1 MQHHAY
7 RLLAGCALLLLGAC
21 GTSPN
26 STFYSLKP
34 LAASESNTATQ
45 KKEIAVR
52 INRFVFPD
60 YIDRPN
66 IVTRPAGNRIDIA
79 EFQRWAGSLSSE
91 FHRILGA
98 NLGVLL
104 NTPRISAYPSDIA
117 IDAQFYISGN
127 VVAFDGTLGRDV
139 LLDVYWFVNDRSRR
153 QLLAVRHTEIVVD
166 VKGKDYEALVS
177 AYGQALLQLSTQ
189 MQATIEELAKKS
201 P

>member
-1 MQHHAY
+1 MRHHVY
-7 RLLAGCALLLLGAC
+7 CLLAGCALLLLGAC

-34 LAASESNTATQ
+34 LAAPESGTAVP

-66 IVTRPAGNRIDIA
+66 IVTR
-79 EFQRWAGSLSSE
+79 QRWAGSLSSE
-91 FHRILGA
+91 FQRVLGA

-104 NTPRISAYPSDIA
+104 NTPRISAYPAEVA
-117 IDAQFYISGN
+117 IDPEFYISGN
-127 VVAFDGTLGRDV
+127 VVAFDGTLDRDV

-153 QLLAVRHTEIVVD
+153 QLLAVRHAEIVVD
-166 VKGKDYEALVS
+166 VKGSGYEALVS
-177 AYGQALLQLSTQ
+177 AYGQALLQLSIQ
-189 MQATIEELAKKS
+189 MQTVIEELAKKS

>member
-1 MQHHAY
+1 MQRHAY
-7 RLLAGCALLLLGAC
+7 RLLTGCALLFLGAC

-34 LAASESNTATQ
+34 LAASESGTAAQ

-66 IVTRPAGNRIDIA
+66 IVTRPAGNRIEIA

-91 FHRILGA
+91 FHRVLGA

-117 IDAQFYISGN
+117 IDPQFYISGN

-153 QLLAVRHTEIVVD
+153 QLLAVRHAEIVAE
-166 VKGKDYEALVS
+166 VKGSDYEALVS
-177 AYGQALLQLSTQ
+177 AYGQALLQLSMQ
-189 MQATIEELAKKS
+189 MQTVIEELAKKS

>member
-1 MQHHAY
+1 M
-7 RLLAGCALLLLGAC
+7 
-21 GTSPN
+21 
-26 STFYSLKP
+26 
-34 LAASESNTATQ
+34 
-45 KKEIAVR
+45 
-52 INRFVFPD
+52 FPD

-91 FHRILGA
+91 FHRVLGA

-104 NTPRISAYPSDIA
+104 NTPRISAYPAEIA
-117 IDAQFYISGN
+117 IDPEFYISGN

-153 QLLAVRHTEIVVD
+153 QLLAVRHSEIVVD

-177 AYGQALLQLSTQ
+177 AYGQALLQLSMQ
-189 MQATIEELAKKS
+189 MQTLIEELAKKS